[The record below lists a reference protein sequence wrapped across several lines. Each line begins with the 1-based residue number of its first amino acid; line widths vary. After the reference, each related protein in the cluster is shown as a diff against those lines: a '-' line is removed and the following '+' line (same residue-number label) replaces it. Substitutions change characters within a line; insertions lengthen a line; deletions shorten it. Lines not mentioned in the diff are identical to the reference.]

1 MQQLQTVSGKSGLFD
16 SHTCSKEVVRSM
28 NVRAE
33 PLCGLFIVGRAIFCG
48 IACDQPF
55 VTTTMTTTYF
65 EKTSRKGSQL
75 TLSSPPVA
83 TNFAE
88 F

>member
-1 MQQLQTVSGKSGLFD
+1 MQQLQTVSGKSGLFN

-55 VTTTMTTTYF
+55 VTTTTTTYF

-83 TNFAE
+83 TNFTE
-88 F
+88 S